1 MEICIFQTGEPLHID
16 KGNYRPMRCMLL
28 ADKLIEKGHKV
39 IIISSD
45 FFHQRKIHRFN
56 RFKLIKVKKN
66 LEIQLIPSI
75 GYQKHV
81 SLIRVIDHFIL
92 AFNLFLFLKK
102 NKKFRPDK
110 IFLGYPPILTSLVI
124 TKWCL
129 KKRISFIL
137 DVKDKWPEHF
147 IEPFPPFARS
157 IAKFLLKP
165 YFISTKYIFN
175 KATKITSITDDYIDW
190 IKCFSNDTKDSDRY
204 FLSPLIRKPFQLSEE
219 KFKDSI
225 NFWEKNNLDIVKDKY
240 FCFIGSYTTSFDF
253 QFIYKSAKLL
263 IKSFPEVKFI
273 LCGSGDQYHN
283 LSKEFSKLPNCK
295 FLGEINKF
303 NAKTLISYSVATLA
317 PYINNK
323 NFNNHIPNKIIESLE
338 NNTPFITTLDGKL
351 KSIIE
356 KYNNG
361 IFIPNKDILDVS
373 KFEKIL
379 NNQDYRNTLKN
390 NAKYSYEKLFNF
402 EKTFNQI
409 ENELC
414 KI

>member
-81 SLIRVIDHFIL
+81 SLVRVIDHFIL

-204 FLSPLIRKPFQLSEE
+204 FLSPLIRKPFQLSE
-219 KFKDSI
+219 
-225 NFWEKNNLDIVKDKY
+225 
-240 FCFIGSYTTSFDF
+240 
-253 QFIYKSAKLL
+253 
-263 IKSFPEVKFI
+263 
-273 LCGSGDQYHN
+273 
-283 LSKEFSKLPNCK
+283 
-295 FLGEINKF
+295 
-303 NAKTLISYSVATLA
+303 
-317 PYINNK
+317 
-323 NFNNHIPNKIIESLE
+323 KI
-338 NNTPFITTLDGKL
+338 
-351 KSIIE
+351 
-356 KYNNG
+356 
-361 IFIPNKDILDVS
+361 
-373 KFEKIL
+373 
-379 NNQDYRNTLKN
+379 
-390 NAKYSYEKLFNF
+390 
-402 EKTFNQI
+402 
-409 ENELC
+409 
-414 KI
+414 